1 MNQQEQNI
9 YLELQ
14 ASKMKKQINTI
25 GLQNFTNML
34 ERLIED
40 EQEQKKQEKLTHL
53 LNARKKK

>member
-25 GLQNFTNML
+25 GLQNFTKML